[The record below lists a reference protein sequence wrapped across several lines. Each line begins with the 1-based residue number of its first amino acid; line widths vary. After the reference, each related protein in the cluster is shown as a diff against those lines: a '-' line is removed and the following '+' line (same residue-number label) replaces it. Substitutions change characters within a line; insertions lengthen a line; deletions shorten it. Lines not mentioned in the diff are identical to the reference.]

1 MATAIKRRSSARVGL
16 WLALA
21 ALLLQVVLP
30 AVHYAGGVAPDR
42 VAFETAHSLC
52 LAPGAVPPTQPDKAP
67 VHKSLPC
74 PICQTFQLLG
84 AGFIPPSTVAIPL
97 PQQAGSIVHHAFAAL
112 MQPRRRYGDAQA
124 RAPPTFI

>member
-1 MATAIKRRSSARVGL
+1 MTTAIRRRSVARVGL

-30 AVHYAGGVAPDR
+30 AVHYAGGVALDR

-52 LAPGAVPPTQPDKAP
+52 LAPGTVPPAQPDKAP
-67 VHKSLPC
+67 AHKSLPC

-84 AGFIPPSTVAIPL
+84 LGFVPPSPAAVPL
-97 PQQAGSIVHHAFAAL
+97 PRQTESFGHYAFAA
-112 MQPRRRYGDAQA
+112 
-124 RAPPTFI
+124 